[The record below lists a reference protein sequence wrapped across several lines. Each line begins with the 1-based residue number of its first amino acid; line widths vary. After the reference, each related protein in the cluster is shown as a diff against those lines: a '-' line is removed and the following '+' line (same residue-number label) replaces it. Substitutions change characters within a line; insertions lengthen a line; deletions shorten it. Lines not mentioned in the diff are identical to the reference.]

1 MIQEGKTLELNS
13 KSVTDLPEI
22 ASQIINFAEGLKI
35 WIFEGEMGAGKT
47 TLIKNLCLELG
58 VSGNVTS
65 PTFSIINEYE
75 TSQGE
80 QINHFDFYRIKNERE
95 AIDIGC
101 DEYFYS
107 GDICLIEWPSMIPA
121 LIPEEHL
128 QIHIWEEN
136 FERKI
141 QITRNEKQG
150 N

>member
-1 MIQEGKTLELNS
+1 MIQEGEILELRS
-13 KSVTDLPEI
+13 KSIDDLPEV
-22 ASQIINFAEGLKI
+22 AEQIIRFAGNVKI

-47 TLIKNLCLELG
+47 TLIKNICHKLG
-58 VSGNVTS
+58 VLENVTS

-107 GDICLIEWPSMIPA
+107 GDICLIEWPSMIPG
-121 LIPEEHL
+121 LIPANHMS
-128 QIHIWEEN
+128 IHIWEEN
-136 FERKI
+136 FERRL